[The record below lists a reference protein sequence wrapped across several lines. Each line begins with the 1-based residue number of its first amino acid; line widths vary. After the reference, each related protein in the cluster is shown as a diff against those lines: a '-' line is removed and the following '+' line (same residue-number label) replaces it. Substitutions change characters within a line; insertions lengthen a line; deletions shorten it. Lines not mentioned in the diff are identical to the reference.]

1 MALCSQMDDAV
12 DGMLRDE
19 GTHALEVADVSLNEG
34 IVGEAGDI
42 LEGLQVARIGELI
55 QADDVVLW
63 ILIGQKS
70 DDMRADEASAASDE

>member
-1 MALCSQMDDAV
+1 MDDAV
-12 DGMLRDE
+12 DSILRDE
-19 GTHALEVADVSLNEG
+19 GTHALVVVDVRFDEG
-34 IVGEAGDI
+34 IVGEACHI

-70 DDMRADEASAASDE
+70 DDMRADEACAASDE

>member
-1 MALCSQMDDAV
+1 MSASTKVWL
-12 DGMLRDE
+12 
-19 GTHALEVADVSLNEG
+19 
-34 IVGEAGDI
+34 GEAGDI

-70 DDMRADEASAASDE
+70 DDMRDRMEASGRR

>member
-1 MALCSQMDDAV
+1 MDDTV

-19 GTHALEVADVSLNEG
+19 STHALVVTDISFDEG
-34 IVGEAGDI
+34 IVGEACDI

>member
-1 MALCSQMDDAV
+1 MALCCQMDDAI
-12 DGMLRDE
+12 DGILRDE
-19 GTHALEVADVSLNEG
+19 GTHALIVTDVRFDEG
-34 IVGEAGDI
+34 IVGEACDI

-70 DDMRADEASAASDE
+70 DDMRADEASAAGDE